1 MKIIKSLQ
9 ESGLMIKVVRETIKD
24 GTKEQ
29 KSVFLRM
36 LLSTLTATLLGKIL
50 GRKGVTRSIEE
61 TIRAGQDF

>member
-1 MKIIKSLQ
+1 MKIIKSLE
-9 ESGLMIKVVRETIKD
+9 ESGLMIKVVRKTIKD

>member
-1 MKIIKSLQ
+1 
-9 ESGLMIKVVRETIKD
+9 MIKVVRETIKD

-61 TIRAGQDF
+61 AIRAGQDF